1 MTEPLSPEG
10 ATRQSRLVL
19 LVVCA
24 AIFLETLQFSILA
37 PVLPVLAAEFGLTDL
52 SAGVVN
58 SAYALGLVVFAIPGG
73 RVAARVDERIAV
85 GVGLAIIGVATA
97 WFSIAGVPWQLGA
110 ARFVAGAASAL
121 VWAGGM
127 AWVSSTG
134 PRSTQATRLAMVISS
149 AIIGSLVG
157 PALGT
162 LSTVVGRLPVFLAIA
177 VVAWV
182 LIVPI
187 WRLGETHSTVVT
199 SEKGLRRLLGSA
211 RVALG
216 VTFFIGVFFA
226 VFCVLVPLEAVSL
239 GASATVVGFAFIVG
253 SLGQALLS
261 PLIGRLTDSRG
272 AIRVMSAALGASAI
286 VTLGLV
292 VAPGAL
298 GPVVVLAVLFPVGGA
313 VYTPTSV
320 AVDHAAHRLAL
331 APAIAFSA
339 WNLLWALGVAI
350 GSVAGPAV
358 AGFTGNSAVYIV
370 LAVVSAGLAF
380 VCWRSRSSD
389 SPSTS

>member
-1 MTEPLSPEG
+1 MTRPLSPE
-10 ATRQSRLVL
+10 AAARRSRLVL
-19 LVVCA
+19 LVVCS

-37 PVLPVLAAEFGLTDL
+37 PVLPLLATEFGLTDV
-52 SAGVVN
+52 SAGVIN

-73 RVAARVDERIAV
+73 RLAARLDERIAV
-85 GVGLAIIGVATA
+85 GGGLAIIGVATA
-97 WFSIAGVPWQLGA
+97 WFTVAEVPWQLGA
-110 ARFVAGAASAL
+110 ARFLAGGASAL

-134 PRSTQATRLAMVISS
+134 PRETQATRLATVISS

-157 PALGT
+157 PGLGT
-162 LSTVVGRLPVFLAIA
+162 LSTIIGRVPVFLSIA

-199 SEKGLRRLLGSA
+199 SEQGLRQLLGSA
-211 RVALG
+211 RVALS

-226 VFCVLVPLEAVSL
+226 ALSVMIPLEAVSL

-253 SLGQALLS
+253 SLGQALLG

-286 VTLGLV
+286 LTLGLLV
-292 VAPGAL
+292 TPGAL

-320 AVDHAAHRLAL
+320 AVDHEAHQLAL

-339 WNLLWALGVAI
+339 WNLFWALGVAI
-350 GSVAGPAV
+350 GSVAGPAI
-358 AGFTGNSAVYIV
+358 AGFTGNIVVYVV
-370 LAVVSAGLAF
+370 LAAVAAGLAL
-380 VCWRSRSSD
+380 VCRRTPSDGGSS
-389 SPSTS
+389 TA